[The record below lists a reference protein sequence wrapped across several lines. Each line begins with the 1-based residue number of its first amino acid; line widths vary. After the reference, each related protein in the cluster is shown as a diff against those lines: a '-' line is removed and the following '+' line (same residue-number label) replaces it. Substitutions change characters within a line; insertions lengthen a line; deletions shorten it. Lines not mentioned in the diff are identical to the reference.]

1 MIEVPRGGFVK
12 RRPDG
17 SRDFVA
23 PLPCPYNYGS
33 VLDTLA
39 PDGDPLDAIVLG
51 PRLQRGEIVAFP
63 LRAVMGFLD
72 GGVQDPKLV
81 CSFAVLTDAERRGIE
96 RFFAVYAGFK
106 RVLNFVRGAGSPTR
120 AVGWLDAA

>member
-33 VLDTLA
+33 VLDTIA
-39 PDGDPLDAIVLG
+39 ADGDPLDALVLG
-51 PRLQRGEIVAFP
+51 PRLHRGEIVSFP
-63 LRAVMGFLD
+63 LRAVMGFVD

-81 CSFAVLTDAERRGIE
+81 CSLSPLDDDQRRGIE
-96 RFFAVYAGFK
+96 RFFFVYAGFK
-106 RVLNFVRGAGSPTR
+106 RVLNLVRGAGRPTR
-120 AVGWLDAA
+120 AVGWLDVS